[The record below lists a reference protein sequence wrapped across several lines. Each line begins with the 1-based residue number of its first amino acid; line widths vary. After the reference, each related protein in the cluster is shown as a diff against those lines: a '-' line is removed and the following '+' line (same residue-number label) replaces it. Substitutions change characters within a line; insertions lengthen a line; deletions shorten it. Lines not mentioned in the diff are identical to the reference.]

1 MKICLINNLY
11 QPYEHGGAEV
21 VAENQVN
28 DFISQGHDVFVITT
42 QPLFKKINP
51 ATSLKYKV
59 YRFYPWN
66 IFSFYYLN
74 KLPVF
79 LRAIWRLLDIFNFY
93 SYFKIKSIL
102 NKERPDI
109 VYGHN
114 LTGFGY
120 LIPATIKKSKVRYI
134 QVTHDVVLIRPSGL
148 LLFGKEKENILIKL
162 YTLITKFLFNSPDQI
177 HFPSHWLKNYYDSYG
192 FFPASE
198 KQVIRNFKIRTEDL
212 LSRKQLKNPAKI
224 NFLFVGQIE
233 KHKGILFLIK
243 SFYKL
248 RVTDYELH
256 IVGAGSQLKQAK
268 QLASHNKNIIFHG
281 YQSAKK
287 FLPQADYTIVPSLC
301 YENSPTIIFQS
312 LAAGVPVI
320 ASNLGGIPEL
330 IENNKNGYLFAP
342 VDKESLLNILKSII
356 IKANEQTS

>member
-287 FLPQADYTIVPSLC
+287 FLPQADHIIVPSLC
-301 YENSPTIIFQS
+301 YENSPTVIFES
-312 LAAGVPVI
+312 LSADVPVI

-330 IENNKNGYLFAP
+330 IKNGVNGYLYTPGSHVALI
-342 VDKESLLNILKSII
+342 KILKSVI
-356 IKANEQTS
+356 IKAL